1 MGNEPQQKPPPKRP
15 LALAFFFAMAGLL
28 LLDVA
33 VQLFVRRHALGQGCM
48 LLVPSLAF
56 LVLAVLWGSKRI

>member
-1 MGNEPQQKPPPKRP
+1 MENETQRTPPPKRP
-15 LALAFFFAMAGLL
+15 IAVAFLFAMAGLL
-28 LLDVA
+28 LLDGA
-33 VQLFVRRHALGQGCM
+33 VQSFVRRHAVGQGCM